1 LSSKSIINKKEAR
14 ASKERGNSMRSSK
27 ILAVLSAAAI
37 MTAATGCAN
46 SEGGKGGK
54 DGGTIT
60 VISREEG
67 SGTRGAFIELTGLEV
82 KDDAGN
88 KTDETK
94 KDSLICKSTDV
105 VLTQVS
111 GDKNAIGYISSGSV
125 NDSVKVLKVEGV
137 SPELANISNGSYK
150 ISRPFNIAVKDD
162 LSDAAKDFESYILS
176 QEGQAVIT
184 ENGYVKVSED
194 ASAYESNGASGKVMV
209 SGSSSV
215 TPVMEKLA
223 ESYEKVNDKVTVDVQ
238 QSDSSTGIKD
248 AINGISDIGMASREL
263 SDDELSQGVQSVTIA
278 KDGIAVIVNKDSG
291 IDDVTIEEICK
302 IYTGEITA
310 WNEVR

>member
-1 LSSKSIINKKEAR
+1 MINKNGAN
-14 ASKERGNSMRSSK
+14 ASKERGNFMRSSK

-37 MTAATGCAN
+37 MAAATGCAN

-176 QEGQAVIT
+176 QEGQEVIK

-291 IDDVTIEEICK
+291 IDDITIEEIRK

-310 WNEVR
+310 WNEVK